1 MIEKMIVDARAQAA
15 SVIGMA
21 HAKRWDMLMQA
32 RATTSEVLGQAPSYR
47 AAPEIYRERAIMAVL
62 SRALASARIKY
73 VIAVDPSRI
82 DFDIQMEQPE
92 PGINLGD
99 YIKKDQK

>member
-1 MIEKMIVDARAQAA
+1 
-15 SVIGMA
+15 
-21 HAKRWDMLMQA
+21 MQA